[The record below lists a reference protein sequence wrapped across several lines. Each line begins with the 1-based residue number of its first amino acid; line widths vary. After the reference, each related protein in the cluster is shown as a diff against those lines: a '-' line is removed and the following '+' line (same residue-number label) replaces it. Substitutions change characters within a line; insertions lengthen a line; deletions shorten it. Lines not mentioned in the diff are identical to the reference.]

1 MCDQVALRTSAS
13 GAAAEMAMLRSSY
26 LSPDP
31 YPPPLLTYPNP
42 NPNPDPDPNPNPNP
56 EPEPEPEPNQV
67 SALLD
72 AYFAPDAF
80 AALPALPGATGLKA
94 FAMEAKMR
102 SKVEGT
108 LDKIDAQKM
117 ARIRALKSYQ
127 DEMIAV
133 EVAPTPT

>member
-1 MCDQVALRTSAS
+1 M
-13 GAAAEMAMLRSSY
+13 
-26 LSPDP
+26 
-31 YPPPLLTYPNP
+31 
-42 NPNPDPDPNPNPNP
+42 
-56 EPEPEPEPNQV
+56 

-72 AYFAPDAF
+72 TYFAPDAF